1 MTSSSKNP
9 FWQTFRPKRK
19 QSSADPVIKAIR
31 KVYKG
36 SRVEK
41 LDKLLARE
49 GLWRR
54 RHTIADNKLREIA
67 VDIRDLASESV
78 YELAEIDAVAREKE
92 GQ

>member
-9 FWQTFRPKRK
+9 FWKTYRPRK
-19 QSSADPVIKAIR
+19 QASADPVIKAIR

-36 SRVEK
+36 SRIEK
-41 LDKLLARE
+41 LDKLLVKERM
-49 GLWRR
+49 WRR

>member
-1 MTSSSKNP
+1 
-9 FWQTFRPKRK
+9 
-19 QSSADPVIKAIR
+19 
-31 KVYKG
+31 
-36 SRVEK
+36 